1 MAALD
6 TVIGDGV
13 WEVKG
18 PEDLP
23 KLRKVFLE
31 TRLVDEQMRVVEVD
45 HRVAQYNL

>member
-1 MAALD
+1 MDALD
-6 TVIGDGV
+6 TVVGDGV
-13 WEVKG
+13 WEVER

-23 KLRKVFLE
+23 ELRKVFLQ